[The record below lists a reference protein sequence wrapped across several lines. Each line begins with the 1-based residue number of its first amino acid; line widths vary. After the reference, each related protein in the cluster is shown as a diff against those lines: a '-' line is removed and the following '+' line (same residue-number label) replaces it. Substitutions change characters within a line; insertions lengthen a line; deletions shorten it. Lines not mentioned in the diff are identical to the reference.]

1 MPQCNQRG
9 EPEAVVPDEKFTH
22 SMKDLCEE
30 LDRRI
35 EKLEK
40 FRQQLAGRIEKNVGV
55 AKNTESL
62 ARVTNSLTYARQ
74 ARSAMESSCC
84 DYSCE
89 YDLQDQ

>member
-1 MPQCNQRG
+1 MPY
-9 EPEAVVPDEKFTH
+9 EKFTH

-35 EKLEK
+35 DKLEK
-40 FRQQLAGRIEKNVGV
+40 FQQKLVGRIDKNIGV
-55 AKNTESL
+55 AKNAESL
-62 ARVTNSLTYARQ
+62 TRVTNSLAYARQ

-89 YDLQDQ
+89 YDLHDQ